1 VTIRF
6 SLLAII
12 GLAGAALLAG
22 CDDRT
27 APDTSLP
34 PDATGGGPLA
44 APDRGAYLS
53 DAGGRVVSA
62 IEAGGSLEVGV
73 NGLQAGRAYDVVLT
87 LEEELISFSRL
98 AADGEGVIA
107 PFHLWFQ
114 GGVVGCAERVP
125 DELGPFQFR
134 TFDEAETAMAGREL
148 TLAVYEA
155 GAQRA
160 EAAAREPVMRIPVPV
175 LPSRAPTI
183 YPSDAEGC
191 LINSSET
198 GTSDMYV
205 SGRGFQ
211 PGQTIEV
218 SVVNNQRRWRVGDP
232 VTDVTGTLGG
242 HAPVTARADEAGRFT
257 INVWPRDAQRRGAFD
272 VIARPIDAAGATPDA
287 GAPLRDIDFA
297 PFASD
302 TALILFLYYPP
313 GNGQMDIAGR
323 PVGGFPYFEFSD
335 AFSRTG
341 DPVWGA
347 VDPTYIPVGHAAG
360 DYAAYYVVDHRDAL
374 GWGADTSL
382 TDVTGVVEIQR
393 VKAGC
398 INGTDRIIWNAPLVN
413 GAYDV
418 VVNFGST
425 PAAALADFVDDFTYD
440 AASDFLDGGVQV
452 GFRVGEDP
460 FTPGAFD
467 VGQAVYNFEDA
478 LWLSDRVTSHW
489 RVNQPPGTPTVDL
502 RAVVRYP
509 ASSAGVE
516 TPVAPGSHPIFLI
529 QHGNHWICGPGDLTN
544 HASCPVASRTPNHEG
559 YMNLLDLL
567 ASHGVIAVSIDAFDL
582 TGPYEPQ
589 WIEERG
595 DLILAHL
602 EFWAQLHSAGSYPA
616 YSDPFS
622 GLFSGAVD
630 FSRISVS
637 GHSRGGEASVAAW
650 SRDSLR
656 PPANQFDIGSVS
668 SIAPVDALAGPAYN
682 LNDVPYFVILP
693 AADGDVDNLQGARIY
708 DRAGLGVDAMKSG
721 VHIYGANHAFFNTV
735 WAMTGDEATVP
746 RDDFI
751 AANDQQRLGESL
763 LAAFTR
769 IHLTGDTIYENLMR
783 GDMPFPSLS
792 GFKIYYFHHEANNL
806 VLETGAGAGAPNGA
820 ITAGSVAGPSVH
832 VSTALD
838 IEWTANTARY
848 TYNAP
853 GTIDVTGFEVLS
865 FRASQTQGG
874 LNAAG
879 DLEFR
884 AVLSD
889 GSDERAIY
897 TGRFDAIP
905 EQYDHPDY
913 ASDHSVMTTV
923 RIPLHAFII
932 NNSNVDLT
940 AVDSVELR
948 FSNTSQGEIIIDDI
962 EFSR

>member
-1 VTIRF
+1 VTTRI
-6 SLLAII
+6 SAAAIAV
-12 GLAGAALLAG
+12 LAGAALLAG
-22 CDDRT
+22 CDIRT
-27 APDTSLP
+27 QTDPASP
-34 PDATGGGPLA
+34 PTASGGPLS
-44 APDRGAYLS
+44 APERGAYLTDS
-53 DAGGRVVSA
+53 GGRVISA

-73 NGLQAGRAYDVVLT
+73 NGLQAGQAYDVVLT
-87 LEEELISFSRL
+87 LEDELVSFSRL
-98 AADGEGVIA
+98 AADREGMIA

-114 GGVVGCAERVP
+114 GGVVGCADRVP
-125 DELGPFQFR
+125 AELGPFQFR
-134 TFDEAETAMAGREL
+134 TFEEAEAAMAGREL
-148 TLAVYEA
+148 TLSVYET
-155 GAQRA
+155 GL
-160 EAAAREPVMRIPVPV
+160 ELAAAREPVMRAPVPV
-175 LPSRAPTI
+175 LPSQAPTI
-183 YPSDAEGC
+183 YPSNAEGC
-191 LINSSET
+191 LINSSEI
-198 GTSDMYV
+198 GASDMFI

-211 PGQTIEV
+211 PGQRVEV
-218 SVVNNQRRWRVGDP
+218 SVVHNQRRWRVGDP
-232 VTDVTGTLGG
+232 VEDVTGTRGT
-242 HAPVTARADEAGRFT
+242 HDPVIAQADETGRFT
-257 INVWPRDAQRRGAFD
+257 VNVWNRDAQRRGAYD
-272 VIARPIDAAGATPDA
+272 LIARPLDAAGTVLQT
-287 GAPLRDIDFA
+287 GAPLREFDLA

-302 TALILFLYYPP
+302 TGLILFLYYPP

-323 PVGGFPYFEFSD
+323 PIGGFPYFEFSD
-335 AFSRTG
+335 AFSRTD

-347 VDPTYIPVGHAAG
+347 VDPTYVPVGHAAG
-360 DYAAYYVVDHRDAL
+360 DYAAYYVVEHRDAL
-374 GWGADTSL
+374 GWAGDTSL
-382 TDVTGVVEIQR
+382 TDVSGVVEVQR

-398 INGTDRIIWNAPLVN
+398 INGTDTVIWDAPLVN
-413 GAYDV
+413 GEYDV

-440 AASDFLDGGVQV
+440 AADDFLDGGVQV

-460 FTPGAFD
+460 FTPGSFA
-467 VGQAVYNFEDA
+467 VGQATYNFEDA
-478 LWLSDRVTSHW
+478 LWLSDRVTSH
-489 RVNQPPGTPTVDL
+489 VSQPAGTPTVDL

-509 ASSAGVE
+509 ATAAGVE
-516 TPVAPGSHPIFLI
+516 TPVAPGSHPIFII
-529 QHGNHWICGPGDLTN
+529 QHGNHWYCGVGSFTP
-544 HASCPVASRTPNHEG
+544 HASCAPADRTPNHEG

-567 ASHGVIAVSIDAFDL
+567 ASDGVIAVSVDAFDL
-582 TGPYEPQ
+582 TGGVPQ

-595 DLILAHL
+595 DLNLAHL
-602 EFWAQLHSAGSYPA
+602 EFWAQLNTPGAYPA
-616 YSDPFS
+616 YGDPFG

-630 FSRISVS
+630 LSRISVS

-650 SRDSLR
+650 ARDALR
-656 PPANQFDIGSVS
+656 PPANQFNIGSVS

-693 AADGDVDNLQGARIY
+693 AADGDVSTLHGARIY

-735 WAMTGDEATVP
+735 WAANGDEATFP
-746 RDDFI
+746 RDDYI

-763 LAAFTR
+763 LAGFTR

-792 GFKIYYFHHEANNL
+792 GYKIYYFHHEANNQ
-806 VLETGAGAGAPNGA
+806 VLESGAGSGAAAGA
-820 ITAGSVAGPSVH
+820 ITLSSVAGPSVH
-832 VSTALD
+832 STTALD
-838 IEWTANTARY
+838 IEWNANTARY
-848 TYNAP
+848 TYNSP
-853 GTIDVTGFEVLS
+853 GTIDVTSFEVLS

-889 GSDERAIY
+889 GTDERAIY
-897 TGRFDAIP
+897 TGKFDAIP
-905 EQYDHPDY
+905 EQYDHPDF

-940 AVDSVELR
+940 AIDSVELR